1 MINIRILYI
10 KLKYFIKNLIKKIKM
25 NLEQIYTEPLV
36 TSKNDKL
43 ENIELQRLESSDNND
58 EISLNIT
65 KIESKTDKYR

>member
-1 MINIRILYI
+1 
-10 KLKYFIKNLIKKIKM
+10 M

-43 ENIELQRLESSDNND
+43 ENIELQRLESSDNNND

-65 KIESKTDKYR
+65 TNIQLKTDKYS